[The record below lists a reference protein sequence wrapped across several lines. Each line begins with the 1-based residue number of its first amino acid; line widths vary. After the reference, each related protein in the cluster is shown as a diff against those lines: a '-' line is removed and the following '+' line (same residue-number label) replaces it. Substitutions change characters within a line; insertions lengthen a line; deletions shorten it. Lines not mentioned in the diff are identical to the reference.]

1 MTDHSENYFHYWGKA
16 APLTDNTN
24 ERSYHLL
31 AYHCLDVAAVGQQL
45 LLHDPNLLRKFFP
58 SDVFKDEP
66 DREQWCVGIIT
77 FLLALHDIG
86 KFSDRFQN
94 LIPEL
99 LKELKGYS
107 YYPPYT
113 VHHTDMGRLLFEKEI
128 WQKIWE
134 SDWFHLDP
142 NDDRSDWKYVWNPWF
157 FAVTGH
163 HGIPPEKPEP
173 PISMLFE
180 DENRQ
185 SAILFSEVC
194 AEIFLKTK
202 FLYPLVFSE
211 KYLSEF
217 SRSSWLL
224 AGLAVMSD
232 WIGSNNDHFTY
243 NSTPMPLETY
253 WKEYAIPQAEK
264 AIRAFGILPGK
275 VSPETGM
282 HALFPDFPKPTPLQS
297 FAELCEIPFT
307 PQLFIIEEATGSG
320 KTETA
325 LVLAHRLMARGL
337 AEGIY
342 FGLPTMATA
351 NAMYDRMGKAY
362 GHLFSRDSHP
372 SLVLAHSGSKL
383 SEKFRQSI
391 GYSERSVSEL
401 EHPDEWSA
409 SAQCTAWLSDS
420 RKKALLA
427 QVGVGTIDQA
437 LIAVLPLHH
446 QSLRLLGL
454 SRNILI
460 VDEVHAYDSYVQ
472 RVLETLLEFHA
483 ALGGSAILLS
493 ATLPQAQRQALISA
507 YSSGLGIDCSE
518 VRQSHYPMVTHVTPQ
533 TKEPAEYPIQRC
545 EMTHRTIEI
554 ECTDDPSVIM
564 KHLSKA
570 IEEGG
575 CACWVKNTVD
585 DAIETYQT
593 LSKLFG
599 DEKVLLFH
607 ARFTMG
613 DRIKKEKE
621 VLELFGKES
630 TPAIRKGKIL
640 IATQVVEQSLDLD
653 FDLMVTDLAP
663 MDLIIQRSGRLHRH
677 NDSAKR
683 GNRGVPKLI
692 VMSPPVSEKPVYE
705 WYSTLFPK
713 GAYVYPNHGQLWLTA
728 RLLAERKK
736 ITMPDDARL
745 LIEGTF
751 GESAQQD
758 IPEMLIHHEIKADG
772 KNMADQATAQLNVLH
787 LSNGYKDTPNQWQND
802 ARTPTRLGEARVT
815 VLLLKWENSVMH
827 FCSSAPTFS
836 EEFSQVS
843 MSDRK
848 ISKEFSYTG
857 DLAAELEKFKM
868 TLADKGRW
876 RILVPL
882 EQKNDKWQGKAL
894 DKNGKVVSILYDS
907 KLGVLIS
914 KSEQLRS

>member
-1 MTDHSENYFHYWGKA
+1 VTDNSEIYFHYWGKA
-16 APLTDNTN
+16 ARLADRTN
-24 ERSYHLL
+24 QRSYHLL

-45 LLHDPNLLRKFFP
+45 LLHDSNLLRKIIP
-58 SDVFKDEP
+58 SDVFNDDPE
-66 DREQWCVGIIT
+66 REQWCVGVVT

-107 YYPPYT
+107 SDRTYT

-128 WQKIWE
+128 WQKIWD

-142 NDDRSDWKYVWNPWF
+142 NDDRSDWKDVWNPWF

-185 SAILFSEVC
+185 SAILFSEEC
-194 AEIFLKTK
+194 AMLFLKTK
-202 FLYPLVFSE
+202 FPDHRVFSE

-217 SRSSWLL
+217 SRASWLL
-224 AGLAVMSD
+224 AGLAVLSD
-232 WIGSNNDHFTY
+232 WIGSNNDHFSY
-243 NSTPMPLETY
+243 HSTAMPLEKY
-253 WKEYAIPQAEK
+253 WKEYAIPQAEN
-264 AIRAFGILPGK
+264 AIRAFGILPGT
-275 VSPETGM
+275 VSSETGM
-282 HALFPDFPKPTPLQS
+282 HALFPDLQTPTPLQS
-297 FAELCEIPFT
+297 FAETCEIPPT

-325 LVLAHRLMARGL
+325 LVLAHRLMAQGL

-391 GYSERSVSEL
+391 GYSDRMVSEQ
-401 EHPDEWSA
+401 EHPGEMSA
-409 SAQCTAWLSDS
+409 STQCTAWLADN

-460 VDEVHAYDSYVQ
+460 VDEVHAFDTYVE
-472 RVLETLLEFHA
+472 RVLEKLLEFHA
-483 ALGGSAILLS
+483 AMGGSAILLS
-493 ATLPQAQRQALISA
+493 ATLPQAQRQELISA
-507 YSSGLGIDCSE
+507 YSSGLGIHCSE

-545 EMTHRTIEI
+545 EMTHRTIEV
-554 ECTDDPSVIM
+554 ECTDDSSAVM

-570 IEEGG
+570 IEDGG

-599 DEKVLLFH
+599 NKNVLLFH

-613 DRIKKEKE
+613 DRIKKENE
-621 VLELFGKES
+621 VLKLFGKDS
-630 TPAIRKGKIL
+630 TPEIRKGRIL
-640 IATQVVEQSLDLD
+640 VATQVVEQSLDLD
-653 FDLMVTDLAP
+653 FDFMVTDLAP

-677 NDSAKR
+677 NDLAKR
-683 GNRGVPKLI
+683 GNRGVPRLV
-692 VMSPPVSEKPVYE
+692 VMSPPVSEKPMYE

-751 GESAQQD
+751 GESAQRK
-758 IPEMLIHHEIKADG
+758 IPELLIYHEIKADG

-787 LSNGYKDTPNQWQND
+787 LSNGYKDTPNQWQD
-802 ARTPTRLGEARVT
+802 DSRTPTRLGEARVT
-815 VLLLKWENSVMH
+815 VLLLKWENSVLN
-827 FCSSAPTFS
+827 FFSSELNFS
-836 EEFSQVS
+836 EELSQVS
-843 MSDRK
+843 ISETK
-848 ISKEFSYTG
+848 ISKEFTYTG
-857 DLAAELEKFKM
+857 DLAAALEKFKV

-882 EQKNDKWQGKAL
+882 ERKNDTCQGKAL
-894 DKNGKVVSILYDS
+894 DKNGKVVSVLYDS
-907 KLGVLIS
+907 KLGVQII
-914 KSEQLRS
+914 RP

>member
-1 MTDHSENYFHYWGKA
+1 MNSETLEPYYSYWGKA
-16 APLTDNTN
+16 ARLADSTN
-24 ERSYHLL
+24 QRSYHLL

-45 LLHDPNLLRKFFP
+45 LLSDPNLLRKIIP
-58 SDVFKDEP
+58 TDVLKDEP
-66 DREQWCVGIIT
+66 ECEQWCIGITT

-94 LIPEL
+94 LIPDL
-99 LKELKGYS
+99 MNELKGYTHDHR
-107 YYPPYT
+107 YA
-113 VHHTDMGRLLFEKEI
+113 VRHTEMGQFFFDKVLWKTI
-128 WQKIWE
+128 WAQN
-134 SDWFHLDP
+134 WFGLDTQE
-142 NDDRSDWKYVWNPWF
+142 DSTDWKDIWGMWIS
-157 FAVTGH
+157 AVTGH
-163 HGIPPEKPEP
+163 HGSPPRESEYSDYL
-173 PISMLFE
+173 ISDLFE
-180 DENRQ
+180 NENQ
-185 SAILFSEVC
+185 EFALHFSEEC
-194 AEIFLKTK
+194 AKLFLVKRNSPLPLHYTQLLSSFSKT
-202 FLYPLVFSE
+202 
-211 KYLSEF
+211 
-217 SRSSWLL
+217 SWLL
-224 AGLAVMSD
+224 AGLAVLSD
-232 WIGSNNDHFTY
+232 WIGSNNALFSYH
-243 NSTPMPLETY
+243 STPMPLEKY
-253 WKEYAIPQAEK
+253 WKEYAVPQAEE
-264 AIRAFGILPGK
+264 AIRMFGILPGTASTK
-275 VSPETGM
+275 TGM
-282 HALFPDFPKPTPLQS
+282 LALFEIDSPTPLQY
-297 FAELCEIPFT
+297 FAETCEIPSI
-307 PQLFIIEEATGSG
+307 PQLFIVEEATGSG

-325 LVLAHRLMARGL
+325 LVLAHRLMENGQG
-337 AEGIY
+337 EGIY

-351 NAMYDRMGKAY
+351 NAMYERMGKAY
-362 GHLFSRDSHP
+362 GRMFSPDSHP

-383 SEKFRQSI
+383 SEKFQQSI
-391 GYSERSVSEL
+391 GFSPKTDSEQEL
-401 EHPDEWSA
+401 PDEMNA
-409 SAQCTAWLSDS
+409 SAQCNAWLSDN

-437 LIAVLPLHH
+437 LISVLPLHH

-460 VDEVHAYDSYVQ
+460 VDEVHAYDPYVQ
-472 RVLETLLEFHA
+472 RILETLLEFHA

-545 EMTHRTIEI
+545 EMTHRTIEV
-554 ECTDDPSVIM
+554 ECTDNPGVVM

-599 DEKVLLFH
+599 DENVLLFH

-613 DRIKKEKE
+613 DRIEKE
-621 VLELFGKES
+621 NEVLKLFGKDS

-640 IATQVVEQSLDLD
+640 VATQVVEQSLDLD
-653 FDLMVTDLAP
+653 FDFMVTDLAP

-677 NDSAKR
+677 NDPAKR
-683 GNRGVPKLI
+683 GNRGVPRLV
-692 VMSPPVSEKPVYE
+692 VMSPPVSDKPAYE
-705 WYSTLFPK
+705 WYSILFPK
-713 GAYVYPNHGQLWLTA
+713 GAYVYQNHGQLWLTT
-728 RLLAERKK
+728 RLLTKRKQ

-751 GESAQQD
+751 GESAQRK
-758 IPEMLIHHEIKADG
+758 IPESLIYHEIKTGG
-772 KNMADQATAQLNVLH
+772 KNAADEAIAQLNVLH
-787 LSNGYKDTPNQWQND
+787 LSNGYKDTPNQWQDD

-815 VLLLKWENSVMH
+815 ALLLKWENSALQ
-827 FCSSAPTFS
+827 FFSSDSVFS
-836 EEFSQVS
+836 EDFSQVS

-857 DLAAELEKFKM
+857 ELAAALEKFKA

-882 EQKNDKWQGKAL
+882 EQKNDEWHGQAL
-894 DKNGKVVSILYDS
+894 DKNGRVISVVYNS
-907 KLGVLIS
+907 KLGVQTS
-914 KSEQLRS
+914 RP